1 MSKKIINFDR
11 EFVWHP
17 YASSEDKNPLYN
29 VVKAKGCKIYLD
41 SGKALID
48 GMSSWWC
55 VIHGYN
61 NPKINDAM
69 IKQMEKFTHI
79 DYNIWNNRNV
89 SISIFRALSF

>member
-61 NPKINDAM
+61 NPKIKIYMVKNPLDNM
-69 IKQMEKFTHI
+69 FFNYH
-79 DYNIWNNRNV
+79 YNLMQKAKV
-89 SISIFRALSF
+89 FK

>member
-61 NPKINDAM
+61 NPKD
-69 IKQMEKFTHI
+69 
-79 DYNIWNNRNV
+79 
-89 SISIFRALSF
+89 

>member
-69 IKQMEKFTHI
+69 IKQIKKFFFRWRAFCI
-79 DYNIWNNRNV
+79 PILNRKFHCN
-89 SISIFRALSF
+89 LN